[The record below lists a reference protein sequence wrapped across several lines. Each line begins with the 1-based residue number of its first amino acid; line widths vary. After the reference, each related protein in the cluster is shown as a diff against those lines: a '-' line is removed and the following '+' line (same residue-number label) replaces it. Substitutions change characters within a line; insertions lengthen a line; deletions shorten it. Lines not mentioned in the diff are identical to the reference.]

1 MNYVKPTVTGID
13 IPIQK
18 LQTLLY
24 DRIKTLWG
32 VTGDNFNMFGRA
44 YRNQLQ
50 DGYVPEVYVGSNEY
64 KDSYFD
70 DKLAGSA
77 FFGYETTKLN
87 GLDTTAVVS
96 LIMMV
101 NLTKIKPGTTRN
113 DEEARVDIE
122 QICLERNYGF
132 FLTGIVTGID
142 QVFKE
147 YGTKSIKYRDMQP
160 WHCFRLNFN
169 ITYNIY
175 DCK

>member
-1 MNYVKPTVTGID
+1 MNYVKPSVTGID

-24 DRIKTLWG
+24 DRIKPLWS
-32 VTGDNFNMFGRA
+32 VTDSTFNMYGRA

-50 DGYVPEVYVGSNEY
+50 DGYVPEVYVGGNEY
-64 KDSYFD
+64 KDSYFND
-70 DKLAGSA
+70 ALSGSA
-77 FFGYETTKLN
+77 FFHYDATKIN
-87 GLDTTAVVS
+87 EVDTKAVVS
-96 LIMMV
+96 LIFMV
-101 NLTKIKPGTTRN
+101 NLAKIKPGATRN

-122 QICLERNYGF
+122 RIVLDRYYGF

-175 DCK
+175 DCN

>member
-18 LQTLLY
+18 LQIMLY
-24 DRIKTLWG
+24 DRIKAIWS
-32 VTGDNFNMFGRA
+32 VTDGTFNMHGRA

-50 DGYVPEVYVGSNEY
+50 DGYVPEVYVGGNEY
-64 KDSYFD
+64 RDSYFND
-70 DKLAGSA
+70 TLAGSA
-77 FFGYETTKLN
+77 FFGYESTKVD
-87 GLDTTAVVS
+87 GLDPKAVVS

-101 NLTKIKPGTTRN
+101 NLAKIKPGTVRN

-122 QICLERNYGF
+122 RICLERNYGF
-132 FLTGIVTGID
+132 FLTGIETGID
-142 QVFKE
+142 KVFKE
-147 YGTKSIKYRDMQP
+147 YGIKSIKYRDMQP